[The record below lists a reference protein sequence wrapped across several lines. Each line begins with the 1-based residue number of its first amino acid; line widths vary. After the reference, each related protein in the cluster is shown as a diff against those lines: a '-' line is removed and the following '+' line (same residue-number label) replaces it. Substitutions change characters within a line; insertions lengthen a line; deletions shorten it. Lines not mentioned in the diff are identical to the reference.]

1 MSIASQCAVL
11 FIVVLVGVFCRKR
24 GFFTD
29 EVIRGVTQLVVNIT
43 VPALTISS
51 MQRPFDGEVL
61 TGVLYTMLFTAL
73 VTVASLGLGF
83 LLFRKYPQK
92 RRSVMVSISAFTNCG
107 FMGFPIVLAFNP
119 DWMIYAVAFS
129 STACILLWS
138 LGVLLFTSREDF
150 SAKRILL
157 NPNIVS
163 AVIGF
168 VFFLGNITLPALV
181 QESLSL
187 VGGLTTPMT
196 MLLIGTRVCGIQL
209 AALRDRDY
217 HIAALLR
224 LVVMPLL
231 VFAAMRPLPLSEPV
245 KGIVFLLTAM
255 PAGTVIAMQAELYD
269 GDAVFASRAIAWTTL
284 LALLTV
290 PVLGQLL

>member
-1 MSIASQCAVL
+1 MSIASQCCVL
-11 FIVVLVGVFCRKR
+11 FIVVLVGMFCRKR

-51 MQRPFDGEVL
+51 MQRPFEHDVFL
-61 TGVLYTMLFTAL
+61 GVLMTMLFTAL
-73 VTVASLGLGF
+73 ITVASLAVGL
-83 LLFRKYPQK
+83 LLFRKYPVK

-129 STACILLWS
+129 STSCILLWS
-138 LGVLLFTSREDF
+138 LGAMLFADRDEVSV
-150 SAKRILL
+150 KRILL
-157 NPNIVS
+157 NPNIIS

-168 VFFLGNITLPALV
+168 VFFLGNITLPSIA

-187 VGGLTTPMT
+187 IGGLTTPMT

-209 AALRDRDY
+209 RTLTDKDY

-224 LVVMPLL
+224 LIVMPLA
-231 VFAAMRPLPLSEPV
+231 VYAVMLPVPVSEPV
-245 KGIVFLLTAM
+245 KGILFLLTAM

-269 GDAVFASRAIAWTTL
+269 GDSVFASRAIAWTTL
-284 LALLTV
+284 LALFTV